1 MLVADN
7 LKTILIIE
15 DDPTI
20 SLCTQLYLEMQ
31 GYKAIV
37 ANNGFEALEL
47 LKKIEMPNLILLD
60 MQMTSMKGEKF
71 SSEFLA
77 LFDHRAPIILMAASA
92 NVEQQAEEISANG
105 WIGKPF
111 DFDKLLEMVKKHET
125 VSTNLKKMN
134 EENKDGHLA
143 K

>member
-1 MLVADN
+1 MLSDK

-20 SLCTQLYLEMQ
+20 SLCVQLYLEMH

-37 ANNGFEALEL
+37 AYNGFDALEL

-60 MQMTSMKGEKF
+60 MQMPVMNGWQF

-77 LFDHRAPIILMAASA
+77 KYDHLAPIVVMAASA
-92 NVEQQAEEISANG
+92 NIEQQAKEISATG

-111 DFDKLLEMVKKHET
+111 DLDKLLEIVKKHET
-125 VSTNLKKMN
+125 VSTNLKNIN
-134 EENKDGHLA
+134 EENKYGHLA
-143 K
+143 N